1 MTGLITPSINM
12 RELVKET
19 TKKVLNSREG
29 SITIDQNYLNKRML
43 EIEANLFAHQAMMKT
58 RDATSYPPNSNMST
72 YQPITNLQSSG
83 PYTLRGPFE

>member
-43 EIEANLFAHQAMMKT
+43 EIEANLFAH
-58 RDATSYPPNSNMST
+58 
-72 YQPITNLQSSG
+72 
-83 PYTLRGPFE
+83 